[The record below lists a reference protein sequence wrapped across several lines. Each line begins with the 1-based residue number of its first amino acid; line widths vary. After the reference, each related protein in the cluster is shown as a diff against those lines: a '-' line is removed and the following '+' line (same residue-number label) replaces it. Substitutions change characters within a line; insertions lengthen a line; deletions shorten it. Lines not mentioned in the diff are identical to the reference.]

1 MAAASTGPSSVVST
15 ASCDE
20 PTSSPAAPAVAS
32 PAMAATTSGPG
43 AVVASPVVAATPPA
57 PGAVVAAPIVA
68 ATPPA
73 PGAVVASLVVAA
85 TPPAPAVMM
94 TSPAGAA
101 TPRAPGA
108 LVTSPAGAATPRAP
122 GAVVAAPVV
131 TTTLPAPVAVAR
143 TADLA
148 RTPSAPVLNGSST
161 YRAST
166 VVTRSLSPRRRGMQ
180 APGAA
185 VMPTSGSYVSPPIIV
200 SSGSYVAAPVTPIMR
215 PIMTEPPKS
224 LTEGLA
230 PPATIEQQKEESTR
244 AVDGQ
249 FSQATSQLIESSQA
263 RKQMFIQSAQQQ
275 KAQYRIKVQAQ
286 LEAQY
291 LALDQAMNARI
302 FELQDM
308 CQQQKAGLEQQAAL
322 LTLEYQQKKAEE
334 EMRSKQF
341 QIQRNY
347 HEASRG
353 LAMAFEKTRDLKM
366 FKA

>member
-20 PTSSPAAPAVAS
+20 PTTSPAAPAVAS

-94 TSPAGAA
+94 
-101 TPRAPGA
+101 
-108 LVTSPAGAATPRAP
+108 TSPAGAATPRAP

-275 KAQYRIKVQAQ
+275 KAQYRIKVQAH